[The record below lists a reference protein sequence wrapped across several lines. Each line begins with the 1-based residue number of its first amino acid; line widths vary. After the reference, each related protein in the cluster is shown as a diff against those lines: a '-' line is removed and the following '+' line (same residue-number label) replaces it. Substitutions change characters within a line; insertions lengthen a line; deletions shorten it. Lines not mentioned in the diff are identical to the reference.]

1 MLRIKVNE
9 YESHRQRERNTI
21 TVMNCTI
28 SERDRTIQ
36 QLRIER
42 DLLQRTVADLAVSNR
57 RLTEA
62 YNLGQTVGSAIRRAS
77 RSLAAMF
84 QPCKKGI

>member
-36 QLRIER
+36 
-42 DLLQRTVADLAVSNR
+42 LQRTVADLAVSNR